1 MSDRTREAMKS
12 GVATGIGMAIYDLLN
27 GKLGVDTAYRA
38 AFVSVFCAV
47 VYWVFPIKR

>member
-1 MSDRTREAMKS
+1 MSVHTLEAMKS

-47 VYWVFPIKR
+47 GFLVFPIKR